1 MRLRFYFEFP
11 CGDPDDE
18 NSFVYSNVTHLISS
32 LKLYRLCKKE
42 HPDIEFEAVNAHELD
57 EEGRPAP
64 KRDFGP
70 ACRYSHFYCTIE
82 NPDNKKYF
90 NISYWDKLRG
100 MSHGTFWDM
109 ENCVELFAALGV
121 QANEDDYSD
130 AGIKYT
136 PISHMSLH
144 QDVENRIKDL
154 YDKEKIT
161 PTKLFFRGG
170 KYGIR
175 EFLSLDERFTI
186 DDGRVFPIKFI
197 EEIAPYSI
205 NLDINGAAEVS
216 CRTFDILGLQS
227 CLIRPKLTIK
237 YHNELIPDYHYAAL
251 KCNDLGRWDDVADA
265 YVERFEELRN
275 NPEEVRFIAANGRK
289 WYEENATV
297 DAHVKVIKS
306 VMDLYKL
313 K

>member
-11 CGDPDDE
+11 CGDPNDE
-18 NSFVYSNVTHLISS
+18 SSFVYSNVTHLISS

-42 HPDIEFEAVNAHELD
+42 HPEIEFEAVNAHELD

-70 ACRYSHFYCTIE
+70 ACKYSHFYCIIE

-90 NISYWDKLRG
+90 LISYWDKLRG

-109 ENCVELFAALGV
+109 ENCVEIFAALGI
-121 QANEDDYSD
+121 QANEVDYVD
-130 AGIKYT
+130 AGIEYT

-144 QDVENRIKDL
+144 KDVEDRIKDL
-154 YDKEKIT
+154 YQRAKTT
-161 PTKLFFRGG
+161 PDKLFFIGG

-175 EFLSLDERFTI
+175 EYLAQDPRFDI
-186 DDGRVFPIKFI
+186 DDTRIAPLTFI
-197 EEIAPYSI
+197 EKIAPYSI
-205 NLDINGAAEVS
+205 NIDINGAAEVS

-227 CLIRPKLTIK
+227 CLLRPKLTVK
-237 YHNELIPDYHYAAL
+237 YHNELIPDYHYASL
-251 KCNDLGRWDDVADA
+251 KCDYLGNWKEVADA
-265 YVERFEELRN
+265 YVERFKELKN
-275 NPEEVRFIAANGRK
+275 NPEEVQFIAANGRR
-289 WYEENATV
+289 WYEENATT
-297 DAHVKVIKS
+297 DAHVKIIKQ
-306 VMDLYKL
+306 VMNFDKL